1 MKIAFRTHDLGVKGL
16 DNAIQKAKD
25 CGISAVQL
33 VAYKFIDE
41 IPYEAGALNEEN
53 TLAIGNALKKAEIEV
68 PLIGAYFNPVHSDKE
83 KVVKCKRVFK
93 EYLKYSANLGCNI
106 VGSETGSF
114 NDDKWTYNPMNRTDD
129 ALWDVV
135 ETFKELSAYAKSVG
149 AYVGME
155 GAAGH
160 VCWNV
165 QTLKRAIDEIGADN
179 IKVIFDLYN
188 YLDATNYKKYLEI
201 LDEGLRTFYGK
212 IVVFH
217 IKDCVFKDGQLKQV
231 APGKGMFDFEK
242 IFAKIKAYDKHATL
256 VLEGTTG
263 EDIVPCINF
272 IRDAWDKAGT

>member
-33 VAYKFIDE
+33 VAYKFMDE

>member
-33 VAYKFIDE
+33 VAYKFMDE

-272 IRDAWDKAGT
+272 IRDTWDKAGT

>member
-1 MKIAFRTHDLGVKGL
+1 MKIAFRTHDLGVQGL

-33 VAYKFIDE
+33 VAYKFMDE
-41 IPYEAGALNEEN
+41 MPYEAGALTEEN
-53 TLAIGNALKKAEIEV
+53 TRALGEAHKKAEIEV
-68 PLIGAYFNPVHSDKE
+68 PLIGAYFNPVHADKE
-83 KVVKCKRVFK
+83 KVVKCKRIFK
-93 EYLKYSANLGCNI
+93 EDLKYSQNLGCNI

-114 NDDKWTYNPMNRTDD
+114 NDDKWTYNPLNRTED

-135 ETFKELSAYAKSVG
+135 ETFKELSAYAKTVG

-165 QTLKRAIDEIGADN
+165 ETLKRAIDEIGADN

-201 LDEGLRTFYGK
+201 LDEGLKTFHGK

-231 APGKGMFDFEK
+231 APGKGMFDFDK
-242 IFAKIKAYDKHATL
+242 ILAKIKAYDKHATL

-263 EDIVPCINF
+263 EDIVPCIEF
-272 IRDAWDKAGT
+272 ITNKWNEV